1 MIKRISTYLTVLGI
15 VQLLGLNLGG
25 IFWFFWAKGIAEKKQ
40 SSRHWVIAIHSIC
53 MGLCAYALGDWLLR
67 PNKASYLMV
76 FGNNIGAGRA
86 IVLAVLVL
94 MFVAYGL
101 PVIWLMR
108 KDIKKE
114 FIEQGVAGY
123 GAQSAP
129 SPER

>member
-67 PNKASYLMV
+67 PNKASYLVV
-76 FGNNIGAGRA
+76 FGNNFGAGRA
-86 IVLAVLVL
+86 IALAVILL

-114 FIEQGVAGY
+114 FIEQGVPGY
-123 GAQSAP
+123 RRQGAPQ
-129 SPER
+129 PEP